1 MRIAIYLILLIIGAV
16 LPHFVYPVLLMKI
29 LCFAIF
35 ACAFNLLL
43 GFSGLLSFG
52 HAAFFGGAAYV
63 SGYLIKNLELPTEV
77 AIIGGVLS
85 AALMGWLVGILA
97 IRRQGIYFA
106 MVTLALAQMVYFIC
120 LEAPITGGEDGM
132 QGIPRGSF
140 LGLSLKDDLTLYYV
154 IFTGFI
160 LAFLIIYRTIHSPF
174 GQVLKAIRENE
185 SRAISLGYDVPKY
198 KLLAFVISAAFAGF
212 AGILKML
219 VFNFATLTDVHWHM
233 SGDVVLMT
241 IFGGIGTILGPV
253 VGSSIIITL
262 EDQLTDSAGDMVTVI
277 MGVIFVVC
285 VLIFRKGI
293 VGESVALYQ
302 RMLGRKNLPQ
312 VK

>member
-1 MRIAIYLILLIIGAV
+1 MRTVTYLILLAIGLL

-52 HAAFFGGAAYV
+52 HAAFFGGAAYIA
-63 SGYLIKNLELPTEV
+63 GYLIKNLELPT
-77 AIIGGVLS
+77 IIGILGGVLFT
-85 AALMGWLVGILA
+85 ALLGWLVGLLA

-106 MVTLALAQMVYFIC
+106 MVTLALAQMIYFIC

-132 QGIPRGSF
+132 QGIPRGNLF
-140 LGLSLKDDLTLYYV
+140 GLSLQSDLTLYYV
-154 IFTGFI
+154 VLAGFI
-160 LAFLIIYRTIHSPF
+160 FAFLLIYRTIHSPF

-185 SRAISLGYDVPKY
+185 PRAISLGYDVSKY
-198 KLLAFVISAAFAGF
+198 KLLAFVLSASISGF

-253 VGSSIIITL
+253 VGSTIIIGL
-262 EDQLTDSAGDMVTVI
+262 EDQLADSAGDMVTVI
-277 MGVIFVVC
+277 MGAIFVVC

-302 RMLGRKNLPQ
+302 RMLGRKNLT
-312 VK
+312 

>member
-1 MRIAIYLILLIIGAV
+1 M
-16 LPHFVYPVLLMKI
+16 
-29 LCFAIF
+29 
-35 ACAFNLLL
+35 
-43 GFSGLLSFG
+43 SFG
-52 HAAFFGGAAYV
+52 HAAFFGGAAYIA
-63 SGYLIKNLELPTEV
+63 GYLIKNLELPT
-77 AIIGGVLS
+77 IIGILGGVLFT
-85 AALMGWLVGILA
+85 ALLGWLVGLLA

-106 MVTLALAQMVYFIC
+106 MVTLALAQMIYFIC

-132 QGIPRGSF
+132 QGIPRGNLF
-140 LGLSLKDDLTLYYV
+140 GLSLQSDLTLYYV
-154 IFTGFI
+154 VLAGFI
-160 LAFLIIYRTIHSPF
+160 FAFLLIYRTIHSPF

-185 SRAISLGYDVPKY
+185 PRAISLGYDVSKY
-198 KLLAFVISAAFAGF
+198 KLLAFVLSASISGF

-253 VGSSIIITL
+253 VGSTIIIGL
-262 EDQLTDSAGDMVTVI
+262 EDQLADSAGDMVTVI
-277 MGVIFVVC
+277 MGAIFVVC

-302 RMLGRKNLPQ
+302 RMLGRKNLT
-312 VK
+312 